1 MIDTGSAETAHRS
14 GWRRR
19 AAIVALTVIGLLA
32 VPTAARADTVRNGQW
47 YLDYLHVPQAQ
58 HVSSGAGVT
67 VAVIDTGVDAN
78 HPDLS
83 GHVLPGRSFGAAA
96 GSPARQD
103 TNGHG
108 TAMAGI
114 IAAQGGNAQHAL
126 GVAPGVEILP
136 ARVAADD
143 GADLDYN
150 AVADAVR
157 WAVDRHVTVINISLS
172 SNSSTPRLVS
182 AIHYA
187 EIHDVLVVGSAGNTD
202 MGITSV
208 GAPGRLKGVLNV
220 TGVNQEGDFWTG
232 SAQGKYATLAAPA
245 VKIVGPSPASNS
257 GYAQGTGTSD
267 AAAIVSGVAALVR
280 AKFPRMDSANVINRI
295 IRTATDRGP
304 KGWDQ
309 RYGFGIVNP
318 VAALTADVPTV
329 DKNPLGGIVADP
341 LASSAPTPG
350 ESAASAEKSGTSNG
364 LVIVSL
370 TIGAVAVIALLVIV
384 LVVATRRGKRST
396 RSDTAPTGPS
406 TTSMSVPAGGEAGG
420 EARSA
425 PWTEPSSSG
434 GPGAPHGGPSLGAPP
449 PPDEHR

>member
-1 MIDTGSAETAHRS
+1 MAVSTGVIAVLVAVPAQAQTV
-14 GWRRR
+14 R
-19 AAIVALTVIGLLA
+19 AA
-32 VPTAARADTVRNGQW
+32 QW
-47 YLDYLHVPQAQ
+47 YLDALRVPQAQ
-58 HVSSGAGVT
+58 AVSSGHGVT
-67 VAVIDTGVDAN
+67 VAVVDSGVDAS

-83 GHVLPGRSFGAAA
+83 GHVLPGKSFGDAA
-96 GSPARQD
+96 GKPATED
-103 TNGHG
+103 TDGHG
-108 TAMAGI
+108 TEMAGI
-114 IAAQGGNAQHAL
+114 IAAHGGGAVHAL
-126 GVAPGVEILP
+126 GVAPGVQILP
-136 ARVAADD
+136 VRTSTTKTDRLDD
-143 GADLDYN
+143 LAKAIRWATDHGAD
-150 AVADAVR
+150 
-157 WAVDRHVTVINISLS
+157 VINISEGD
-172 SNSSTPRLVS
+172 NASTPAEVS
-182 AIHYA
+182 AVHYA
-187 EIHDVLVVGSAGNTD
+187 EIHDVVLVGAAGNTD
-202 MGITSV
+202 AGVYDV

-220 TGVNQEGDFWTG
+220 TGVDQQENFWPG
-232 SAQGKYATLAAPA
+232 SAHGKYATLSAPA
-245 VKIVGPSPASNS
+245 VKIVSPSPPSVHDT
-257 GYAQGTGTSD
+257 GYAQGTGTS
-267 AAAIVSGVAALVR
+267 ASAAIVSGVAALVR

-364 LVIVSL
+364 LLIVSL

-406 TTSMSVPAGGEAGG
+406 TASMSVPAGGDSGG

>member
-1 MIDTGSAETAHRS
+1 M
-14 GWRRR
+14 
-19 AAIVALTVIGLLA
+19 ALGVIGLLA
-32 VPTAARADTVRNGQW
+32 IPTAAHADTVRHGQW

-58 HVSSGAGVT
+58 RVSTGAGVT

-83 GHVLPGRSFGAAA
+83 GHVLPGRSFGVAA
-96 GSPARQD
+96 GSSARQD

-150 AVADAVR
+150 AVADAIR
-157 WAVDRHVTVINISLS
+157 WAVDRHATVISISLS

-187 EIHDVLVVGSAGNTD
+187 EVHDVLVVGSAGNVD

-220 TGVNQEGDFWTG
+220 TGVNQGGDFWTG
-232 SAQGKYATLAAPA
+232 SAQGEYATLAAPA
-245 VKIVGPSPASNS
+245 VKIVGPSPASDS

-280 AKFPRMDSANVINRI
+280 AKFPHLDAANVINRI

-309 RYGFGIVNP
+309 QYGFGIVNP
-318 VAALTADVPTV
+318 VAALTANVPTV

-341 LASSAPTPG
+341 LASSAPAKAYSPTTAGRP
-350 ESAASAEKSGTSNG
+350 GTSG
-364 LVIVSL
+364 P
-370 TIGAVAVIALLVIV
+370 
-384 LVVATRRGKRST
+384 LVVAIVIAILALLAIIVITIVVVVRRGRG
-396 RSDTAPTGPS
+396 PGTGDR
-406 TTSMSVPAGGEAGG
+406 AGG
-420 EARSA
+420 RQPA
-425 PWTEPSSSG
+425 PWAVPPTNRAPG
-434 GPGAPHGGPSLGAPP
+434 GSVGEPSLGAPP
-449 PPDEHR
+449 PPDKNR